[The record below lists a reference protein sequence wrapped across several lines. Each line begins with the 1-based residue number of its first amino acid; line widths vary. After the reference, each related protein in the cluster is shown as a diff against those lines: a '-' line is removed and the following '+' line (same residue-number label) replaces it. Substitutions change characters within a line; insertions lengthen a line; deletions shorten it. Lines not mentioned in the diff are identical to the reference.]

1 MVVITANTGSEMNK
15 AYVVWGFKLDTLS
28 KLVADTII
36 QRLRTA
42 AASKCFFFSLLAIH
56 LHYSDKQLIG
66 SSD

>member
-36 QRLRTA
+36 QRLRPA
-42 AASKCFFFSLLAIH
+42 AASKCFFSLC
-56 LHYSDKQLIG
+56 
-66 SSD
+66 